1 MTLRISTAGMHA
13 QGLAALLKRQQE
25 LARTQQQMTSG
36 DKLTR
41 AADDPSG
48 AAQAQTLDHLLSTLD
63 AFGRNANVLEQRL
76 HLQEQALGDGGDV
89 LTRARELAVQANNA
103 TMSQSDRKQIAGEI
117 LQLRAQLLAIGN
129 RDDGSGR
136 ALFAGQRDGVVPFA
150 DAAGAVS
157 YAGDDG
163 QNQVD
168 ISPEMALADTD
179 AGSAV
184 FLRVRTGNGEILG
197 SAANANTGTGVLQS
211 TEVADHA
218 AWPAAAL
225 QLRFTAPDAYQLVD
239 GGGAVLA
246 SGSYASGDTIS
257 AAGVRLR
264 LVGTPAAGDSFSLQP
279 APNQDIFAT
288 LQSLAD
294 ALNTTAATPGERA
307 KQDNAIGQAIG
318 SLGTAQ
324 DHLMSVRAATG
335 SRLSALDDTADA
347 RAAQDESM
355 RATLSGLRDTDYAQA
370 ASQLSLELTAI
381 QAAQATIKQV
391 QTLSLFDL
399 LR

>member
-1 MTLRISTAGMHA
+1 MTLRISTAGMYA
-13 QGLAALLKRQQE
+13 QGLAALLNRQQE

-36 DKLTR
+36 NKLTR

-76 HLQEQALGDGGDV
+76 HLQEQALSDGGDV

-117 LQLRAQLLAIGN
+117 LQLRAQLLSIGN

-150 DAAGAVS
+150 DAAGVVS

-168 ISPEMALADTD
+168 ISPELALADTD

-197 SAANANTGTGVLQS
+197 SAASANTGTSVLQS
-211 TEVADHA
+211 TEVVDHA
-218 AWPAAAL
+218 AWPAAML
-225 QLRFTAPDAYQLVD
+225 QLKFTAPNAYQLVD
-239 GGGAVLA
+239 GGGTVLA
-246 SGSYASGDTIS
+246 SGSYAPGDTIT
-257 AAGVRLR
+257 AAGVRVR
-264 LVGTPAAGDSFSLQP
+264 LTGAPATGDSFTMQP

-294 ALNTTAATPGERA
+294 ALNTTAATPAERA
-307 KQDNAIGQAIG
+307 RQDNSLGQAIG
-318 SLGTAQ
+318 SIGTAQ
-324 DHLMSVRAATG
+324 DHLMAVRATTG

-355 RATLSGLRDTDYAQA
+355 RTTLSGLRDTDYAQA

-381 QAAQATIKQV
+381 QAAQTTIKQV

>member
-1 MTLRISTAGMHA
+1 MTLRISTAGMYA
-13 QGLAALLKRQQE
+13 QGLAALLNRQQE

-36 DKLTR
+36 NKLTR

-76 HLQEQALGDGGDV
+76 HLQEQALSDGGDV

-117 LQLRAQLLAIGN
+117 LQLRAQLLSIGN

-150 DAAGAVS
+150 DASGAVG

-168 ISPEMALADTD
+168 ISPELALADTD

-197 SAANANTGTGVLQS
+197 SAASANTGTSVLQS
-211 TEVADHA
+211 TEVVDHA
-218 AWPAAAL
+218 AWPAATL
-225 QLRFTAPDAYQLVD
+225 QLKFTAPNAYQLVD
-239 GGGAVLA
+239 GGGTVLA
-246 SGSYASGDTIS
+246 SGSYAPGDTIT
-257 AAGVRLR
+257 AAGVRVR
-264 LVGTPAAGDSFSLQP
+264 LTGAPATGDSFTMQP

-294 ALNTTAATPGERA
+294 ALNTTAATPAERA
-307 KQDNAIGQAIG
+307 KRTTRSARR
-318 SLGTAQ
+318 S
-324 DHLMSVRAATG
+324 AT
-335 SRLSALDDTADA
+335 SAP
-347 RAAQDESM
+347 R
-355 RATLSGLRDTDYAQA
+355 R
-370 ASQLSLELTAI
+370 
-381 QAAQATIKQV
+381 TI
-391 QTLSLFDL
+391 
-399 LR
+399 

>member
-36 DKLTR
+36 NKLTR

-76 HLQEQALGDGGDV
+76 HLQEQALSDGGDV

-117 LQLRAQLLAIGN
+117 LQLRAQLLSIGN

-150 DAAGAVS
+150 DAAGVVAYS
-157 YAGDDG
+157 GDDG

-168 ISPEMALADTD
+168 ISPELALADTD

-197 SAANANTGTGVLQS
+197 SAASANTGTSVLQS
-211 TEVADHA
+211 TEVVDHA
-218 AWPAAAL
+218 AWPAATL
-225 QLRFTAPDAYQLVD
+225 QLKFTAPNAYQLVD
-239 GGGAVLA
+239 GGGTVLA
-246 SGSYASGDTIS
+246 SGSYAPGDTI
-257 AAGVRLR
+257 ATAGVRVR
-264 LVGTPAAGDSFSLQP
+264 LTGAPATGDSFTMQP

-294 ALNTTAATPGERA
+294 ALNTTAATPAERA

-318 SLGTAQ
+318 NIGTAQ
-324 DHLMSVRAATG
+324 DHLMTVRATTG

-355 RATLSGLRDTDYAQA
+355 RTTLSGLRDTDYAQA

-381 QAAQATIKQV
+381 QAAQTTIKQV